1 VKSSGEDRGAEHNSH
16 VFPSRPPLR
25 TVLVRSLSESSCKRA
40 GNASSESEL
49 AGELASS
56 LNVRSGDYRWLTH
69 HPPTEAKMQTETTIL
84 TDDLLDRLA
93 KRCAGYDQDNRFF
106 RKTLKTCA

>member
-1 VKSSGEDRGAEHNSH
+1 MASVVCTTPLLPSRQGRTEHNSH

-40 GNASSESEL
+40 GNASSEYEL

-56 LNVRSGDYRWLTH
+56 LMVRSGD
-69 HPPTEAKMQTETTIL
+69 
-84 TDDLLDRLA
+84 
-93 KRCAGYDQDNRFF
+93 
-106 RKTLKTCA
+106 